1 MKSIIT
7 KTAALF
13 MVSVPFALPLA
24 EANQPGKGDTGIRIM
39 KRELRFNL
47 IQFPRP
53 SPAPDIALSDLEG
66 DEVRLSALRGKVI
79 VLNFWA
85 TWCPPCIEEMPSLER
100 LYRRFRNRQFEI
112 VAVSVDAEGV
122 KPVRKFIGERGFTFR
137 VLLDPAKKTE
147 VPFGVRGLP
156 ISYVIDRK
164 GRMVAG
170 AIGAINW
177 SSKKATTYFENLLRE
192 VDSP

>member
-1 MKSIIT
+1 
-7 KTAALF
+7 
-13 MVSVPFALPLA
+13 
-24 EANQPGKGDTGIRIM
+24 
-39 KRELRFNL
+39 
-47 IQFPRP
+47 
-53 SPAPDIALSDLEG
+53 
-66 DEVRLSALRGKVI
+66 
-79 VLNFWA
+79 
-85 TWCPPCIEEMPSLER
+85 MPSLER

-112 VAVSVDAEGV
+112 VAVSVDAEGA

-147 VPFGVRGLP
+147 APFGVRGLP

-170 AIGAINW
+170 AIGAIDW

>member
-53 SPAPDIALSDLEG
+53 SPVPDIALSDLEG

-112 VAVSVDAEGV
+112 VAVSVDAEGA

-170 AIGAINW
+170 AIGAIDW

>member
-53 SPAPDIALSDLEG
+53 SPVPDIALSGLEG

-112 VAVSVDAEGV
+112 VAVSVDAEGA

-170 AIGAINW
+170 AIGAIDW